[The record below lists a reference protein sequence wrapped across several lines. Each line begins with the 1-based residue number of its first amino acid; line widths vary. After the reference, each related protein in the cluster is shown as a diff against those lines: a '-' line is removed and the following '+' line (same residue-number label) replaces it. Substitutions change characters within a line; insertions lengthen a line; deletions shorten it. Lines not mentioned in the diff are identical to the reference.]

1 MSIEENVQIVKDF
14 FAAMGGDNKQD
25 LLALVAEDIEWIIPG
40 EDWPLAGTHRGHAEL
55 AAVLQKASEEVETTY
70 PEPPEFVAQGDRV
83 LVVGVATG
91 KIKATNKPFKD
102 DWVFDITVRD
112 RKVTKIREYI
122 DTQALARASR
132 DGRVRAGVALA
143 ICGHRVGVDGG
154 SPVDRPLARRALV
167 ECPTVKEIPMYDQS
181 KLSELIRFARVDAGS
196 TVIDVYPGDG
206 DWTRLFSDIVGPEG
220 RVYSFV
226 PAEVAH
232 FKNDPVGRMRTLA
245 KEPGRENVEAVSAD
259 LVAMPEA
266 TQPAD
271 VLWLHLFYH
280 DLHTALIQARGA
292 TAAHFNRAVYERL
305 KPGGSY
311 VIVDHAAAVGA
322 GTSDAQSL
330 HRIEPASVREE
341 VEAAGFVLDAESTM
355 LANKDDPHS
364 IKVFDPSIKGETDR
378 FAYRFVKL

>member
-1 MSIEENVQIVKDF
+1 
-14 FAAMGGDNKQD
+14 
-25 LLALVAEDIEWIIPG
+25 
-40 EDWPLAGTHRGHAEL
+40 
-55 AAVLQKASEEVETTY
+55 
-70 PEPPEFVAQGDRV
+70 
-83 LVVGVATG
+83 
-91 KIKATNKPFKD
+91 
-102 DWVFDITVRD
+102 
-112 RKVTKIREYI
+112 
-122 DTQALARASR
+122 
-132 DGRVRAGVALA
+132 
-143 ICGHRVGVDGG
+143 
-154 SPVDRPLARRALV
+154 
-167 ECPTVKEIPMYDQS
+167 MYDQS

-259 LVAMPEA
+259 LVAMQEA

-292 TAAHFNRAVYERL
+292 TAARFNRAVYERL

-311 VIVDHAAAVGA
+311 VISRPRRRRRGGHARRPVAA
-322 GTSDAQSL
+322 SDRACIRSRGGGGGRLRTGRGKHHAREQGRSALDQGVRSL
-330 HRIEPASVREE
+330 DQGRDRSLRLSVREALTVSHPSLTRLGRE
-341 VEAAGFVLDAESTM
+341 LIHDRFRHGFRRRHQQCLTAAIRAQASVVQT
-355 LANKDDPHS
+355 DDPLETMSADQRH
-364 IKVFDPSIKGETDR
+364 VGRDPGLELPAPTDVETNMTYAAIGAGLVGETLAR
-378 FAYRFVKL
+378 FSPRTFPSSSPTRAAPKPSTNSRQGSGHASRLCRLSVLHRTFPG